1 MRLVRNL
8 LGQEVVRNIEDCREG
23 VDARI
28 HRRLDRTLALVERE
42 AERLNL
48 VRVRRAGNLRLELR
62 AERALGLGDKIST
75 DVGPGRG
82 VRRLDRHLGAGEVAD
97 LDLRRHLRLH
107 ERQDAAVHLRG
118 NCVHRNARECQ
129 KLVCLR

>member
-1 MRLVRNL
+1 M
-8 LGQEVVRNIEDCREG
+8 
-23 VDARI
+23 DARI

-82 VRRLDRHLGAGEVAD
+82 VRRLDRHLGAGEVAN
-97 LDLRRHLRLH
+97 LDLAGHLRLH
-107 ERQDAAVHLRG
+107 ERQDAAVHLR
-118 NCVHRNARECQ
+118 
-129 KLVCLR
+129 